1 MGNFFYLLR
10 YFLFI
15 YESHLCFWTSG
26 GSFTSVAN
34 PIAWR
39 NLTTYQVMS
48 ICHHS
53 RPCLAE
59 YQKYVKNWPSTTAL
73 ESSWCPFLDEVLCA
87 VVNAVIWLCSTFF
100 LFFFPPWKTRC
111 LIFFFNII
119 LLFLFN
125 FLIYFSCFWLFD
137 FYLISSIKFEF
148 IFGFI
153 MY

>member
-1 MGNFFYLLR
+1 MCFYFLVLFFLKGDFIWLLSVEIFL
-10 YFLFI
+10 FLFI

-73 ESSWCPFLDEVLCA
+73 ESSWWMKYCLRWSMRWYGFAQL
-87 VVNAVIWLCSTFF
+87 FF

-111 LIFFFNII
+111 LIIVFNII
-119 LLFLFN
+119 LLFCLSF
-125 FLIYFSCFWLFD
+125 
-137 FYLISSIKFEF
+137 
-148 IFGFI
+148 
-153 MY
+153 

>member
-1 MGNFFYLLR
+1 MGKKKNLSR
-10 YFLFI
+10 YFYFF

-73 ESSWCPFLDEVLCA
+73 ESSWWMKCCVRWSMRWYGFA
-87 VVNAVIWLCSTFF
+87 Q
-100 LFFFPPWKTRC
+100 LFFYYYFFSLKNT
-111 LIFFFNII
+111 LLNNIFFNII

-125 FLIYFSCFWLFD
+125 FLIYSSCF
-137 FYLISSIKFEF
+137 
-148 IFGFI
+148 
-153 MY
+153 